1 MEVLYR
7 SHERIPINSSTAA
20 DVPFAD
26 IGTCIHD
33 VFAAIE
39 QLDQQGVQRLVEAHG
54 LATTLTD
61 TTTIMRAWELLN
73 AFLEKTYGPAVATFH
88 ERAFRHHTADGRL
101 VVGSIDY
108 VYETSEG
115 CVLVD
120 FKTFPQEKAAF
131 DPASNHFAGRYA
143 GQLDTYEQALTAAG
157 NTVRDRLISYP
168 VTGLVVRV
176 TPSEAPVD
184 RP

>member
-1 MEVLYR
+1 MNSHRYRHRRIVL
-7 SHERIPINSSTAA
+7 NFSSYTA
-20 DVPFAD
+20 
-26 IGTCIHD
+26 
-33 VFAAIE
+33 E
-39 QLDQQGVQRLVEAHG
+39 
-54 LATTLTD
+54 
-61 TTTIMRAWELLN
+61 
-73 AFLEKTYGPAVATFH
+73 
-88 ERAFRHHTADGRL
+88 
-101 VVGSIDY
+101 
-108 VYETSEG
+108 
-115 CVLVD
+115 VD